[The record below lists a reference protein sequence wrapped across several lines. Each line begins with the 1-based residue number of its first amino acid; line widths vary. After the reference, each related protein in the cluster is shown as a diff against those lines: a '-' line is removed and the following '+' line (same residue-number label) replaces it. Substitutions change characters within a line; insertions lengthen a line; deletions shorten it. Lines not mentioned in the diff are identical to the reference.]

1 VQMDEAIGK
10 LIGFLLLAG
19 LVIGLVCLA
28 VALAI
33 VAAVIVGPC
42 VLSGYW
48 LRNRVQRFEL
58 SRTKVWE
65 CVILGLV
72 LFSLPMLALLA
83 DTSVWPMALWTSS
96 TLGLAGPALY
106 LSIEGYRQVI
116 WPHRKVA
123 MAEGAA
129 ARRLRWA
136 VWTRSLRLSRLE
148 SAIRR
153 EDRRHGAL
161 RHELDQMQAL
171 TREIVLRTDPAFF
184 SAEVGRWGRAYAAM
198 PDEMLEQHTA
208 ALSTGAVLKRLEQ
221 ALAHLPE
228 ISRNEPGQ
236 VRQLLQAAVA
246 YSEVLARTVGGRNDA
261 HEANIREAERLRS
274 EIDMLRAKCTA
285 AQDNRMRAKETIRQL
300 RKERVAVH

>member
-1 VQMDEAIGK
+1 MAEAIGK

-48 LRNRVQRFEL
+48 LRNHVQRFEL

-72 LFSLPMLALLA
+72 LFCLPMLVLLA

-106 LSIEGYRQVI
+106 LTIEAYRQVF

-123 MAEGAA
+123 LAESMT
-129 ARRLRWA
+129 ARRLRWSLWA
-136 VWTRSLRLSRLE
+136 RHLRLNSLE
-148 SAIRR
+148 KAIRR
-153 EDRRHGAL
+153 EDQRHGGL
-161 RHELDQMQAL
+161 RHELGQMRAL
-171 TREIVLRTDPAFF
+171 TREVVLRTDPAFF
-184 SAEVGRWGRAYAAM
+184 SAEVTRWSRAYAAM
-198 PDEMLEQHTA
+198 ADEALEQHAA
-208 ALSTGAVLKRLEQ
+208 ALPAGTVLKSLER
-221 ALAHLPE
+221 ALERLPE

-236 VRQLLQAAVA
+236 VRQLLQAAIA
-246 YSEVLARTVGGRNDA
+246 YSEVLARMVGGRNDE
-261 HEANIREAERLRS
+261 HEANIREVQRLRS
-274 EIDMLRAKCTA
+274 EIDALQIKRTA
-285 AQDNRMRAKETIRQL
+285 AQDNRTKATETIRQL
-300 RKERVAVH
+300 RKERVAVQ

>member
-1 VQMDEAIGK
+1 MDEAIGK

-19 LVIGLVCLA
+19 LVIWLVCLA

-106 LSIEGYRQVI
+106 LSIEGYRHVV

-123 MAEGAA
+123 IAEGAA
-129 ARRLRWA
+129 ARRLGWA
-136 VWTRSLRLSRLE
+136 LWTRRLRLSCLE
-148 SAIRR
+148 RAIRR
-153 EDRRHGAL
+153 EDQRHGAL
-161 RHELDQMQAL
+161 RQELAQVQAL

-184 SAEVGRWGRAYAAM
+184 SAEVARWSRAYAAM
-198 PDEMLEQHTA
+198 PDETLQQHAA
-208 ALSTGAVLKRLEQ
+208 ALPAGA
-221 ALAHLPE
+221 ALASLEWALERLPE
-228 ISRNEPGQ
+228 TSRNEPGKI
-236 VRQLLQAAVA
+236 RLLLQAAVA
-246 YSEVLARTVGGRNDA
+246 RSEMLNRVAGGRDDK

-274 EIDMLRAKCTA
+274 EIAALQAKHVA
-285 AQDNRMRAKETIRQL
+285 AKDNMMKAAETIRQL